1 MPEVLAAAL
10 AAVLALGACASG
22 VNGAAGTGQEDA
34 GKTGDGAMIECT
46 VTGKA
51 ASAARANGACEE
63 FDAALGAGVH
73 ATRIAAITLSAPTPD
88 AAEAIITLSAGGDPL
103 QIQFD
108 SMDREMDWAAW
119 QRFARDSAAYLATRL
134 R

>member
-34 GKTGDGAMIECT
+34 GKTGDGAMIDCT

-63 FDAALGAGVH
+63 FVAALGAGAH
-73 ATRIAAITLSAPTPD
+73 AARIAAITLAAPTPD
-88 AAEAIITLSAGGDPL
+88 AAEAIVTLSAGDDPL

-108 SMDREMDWAAW
+108 SMDREMDRAAW
-119 QRFARDSAAYLATRL
+119 QRFAQDTSAYLDNRF